1 MDKQNLIAM
10 LNRDIAD
17 EHAAIIR
24 YLVHGYLEGEDT
36 PLGSKLLSRS
46 REEMWH
52 MHWLGMIIGK
62 LGGEPNMSPAPYP
75 YDPSS
80 RASIFESYVKYEKDL
95 IGHYN
100 DEADKVDDPHIQ
112 RVLRREG
119 WESDMHAR
127 KFQRILDKLTP
138 EEAAGLPGAEN
149 ELPMKFIDQIQKL
162 VEGKYNQMLFHLRN
176 AWVFQREGMTA
187 WQLMDFSMTKMKQL
201 AHLAEP
207 AAENGIVPNFKIGEI
222 EKSASIGDALKKAIE
237 NVRISRERHLKLRE
251 DSETRKHAG
260 MIINLDL
267 TLKQE
272 RYEAEEI
279 DEW

>member
-1 MDKQNLIAM
+1 MDKQNLIEM

-24 YLVHGYLEGEDT
+24 YLIHGYLEGEDT
-36 PLGSKLLSRS
+36 ALGSKLLSRS

-62 LGGEPNMSPAPYP
+62 LGGEPDMVPAPYP
-75 YDPSS
+75 YDPSN
-80 RASIFESYVKYEKDL
+80 RASIFESYVKYEKNL

-100 DEADKVDDPHIQ
+100 SEADKVEDPHIK
-112 RVLRREG
+112 RVLQREG
-119 WESDMHAR
+119 WESDIHAR

-138 EEAAGLPGAEN
+138 KEAAGLPGAES
-149 ELPMKFIDQIQKL
+149 ELPAEFIDRIQKL
-162 VEGKYNQMLFHLRN
+162 VENKYNQMLHHLRN

-207 AAENGIVPNFKIGEI
+207 VAENGITPNFTIGGI
-222 EKSASIGDALKKAIE
+222 KKSTSIGDALKDAAE
-237 NVRISRERHLKLRE
+237 NVRASRERHLKLRQ
-251 DSETRKHAG
+251 DSETQKHAG

-272 RYEAEEI
+272 RYEEEEI
-279 DEW
+279 GEW